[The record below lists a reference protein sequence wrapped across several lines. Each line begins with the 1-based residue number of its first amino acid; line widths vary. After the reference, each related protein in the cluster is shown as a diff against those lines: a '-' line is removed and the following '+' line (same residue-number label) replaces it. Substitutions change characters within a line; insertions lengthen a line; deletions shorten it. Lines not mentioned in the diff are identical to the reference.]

1 MELSFHPSLY
11 LGIILTMGL
20 SWTIVYLLVIYRS
33 FKDKMCG
40 MPFIALAFNTSWEF
54 LYSFVFPMKN
64 NLMQNIINR
73 VWFGFDVLICI
84 SFFLYGARNLK
95 QQQKKWFPVYIV
107 AVFAAAYSLLYSYHV
122 AEGLAAMTYS
132 AFITNMVMSALF
144 IDRLLKQRQIAGQS
158 AGIAFFK
165 MLGTLAA
172 SLVLLTGYSAFLQIT
187 GLVCLVLDV
196 SYIVLLYRLYQQKGL
211 SFFSRKKR
219 STRLASA
226 S

>member
-1 MELSFHPSLY
+1 MEIIFPHAVY

-33 FKDKMCG
+33 FKDKVCG
-40 MPFIALAFNTSWEF
+40 MPFIALAFNSSWEF
-54 LYSFVFPMKN
+54 LYSFIFPMKN
-64 NLMQNIINR
+64 NMMQNIINR

-107 AVFAAAYSLLYSYHV
+107 AVFAAAYSLLHSYHV

-144 IDRLLKQRQIAGQS
+144 IDSLLKQRQLAGQS
-158 AGIAFFK
+158 FGIAFFK

-172 SLVLLTGYSAFLQIT
+172 SLVLLTGYSGFLQLT
-187 GLVCLVLDV
+187 GLVCFVLDV
-196 SYIVLLYRLYQQKGL
+196 VYLVLLYRLYKQERL
-211 SFFSRKKR
+211 SFFTRK
-219 STRLASA
+219 RLSVNAS
-226 S
+226 